1 MSSGD
6 VLVLQRLAG
15 NAAVAH
21 FLQRQ
26 PDEPATATADG
37 SVFDQA
43 AQEMKGDSENA
54 LGQRIELSPELV
66 SAAAG
71 GPAGA
76 GPAGAE
82 RVGEEPVGT
91 GPAGAGLVGAG
102 PVGAGPAPVDYDAQV
117 KKRAAQ
123 GGMVFGRDEF
133 GLDPSRVEQRFIGD
147 CYLMAAMAAVARA
160 NPDAIRKLIKPAG
173 PGKYAVSLY
182 EHRWLLADPVHT
194 EIVDTTVPVGEDGKP
209 LYGTGE
215 LTIKGDTEADR
226 PLWPLLIE
234 KAYAQWKGGYNQM
247 GHGGY
252 ASEALEAL
260 TGHEAGEKKTSSYSA
275 GEIGQI
281 MEKEIKEGKALE
293 ASTGD
298 MPPDITPLG
307 TKGNAGEHEGRVG
320 KNKVVFGHAYAIE
333 NVETAVGSIDLQ
345 NPWGH
350 DHIEDMSLGDFKHCF
365 YSWNEENTK

>member
-1 MSSGD
+1 
-6 VLVLQRLAG
+6 
-15 NAAVAH
+15 VAT

-26 PDEPATATADG
+26 SGASATATAAG
-37 SVFDQA
+37 SLLDQT
-43 AQEMKGDSENA
+43 AQEIKADSANA
-54 LGQRIELSPELV
+54 LEQRIELSPELV

-76 GPAGAE
+76 GA
-82 RVGEEPVGT
+82 
-91 GPAGAGLVGAG
+91 AGAGPA
-102 PVGAGPAPVDYDAQV
+102 GAGPAPVDYDAQV

-123 GGMVFGRDEF
+123 TGMVFGRDEF

-234 KAYAQWKGGYNQM
+234 KAYAQWKGGYNKM

-252 ASEALEAL
+252 ASEALETL
-260 TGHEAGEKKTSSYSA
+260 TGHEAGEKKTSSYNA

-281 MEKEIKEGKALE
+281 IEKEIKEGKALE

-307 TKGNAGEHEGRVG
+307 TKGNAGEHEGMVG

-365 YSWNEENTK
+365 YSWDEESAR